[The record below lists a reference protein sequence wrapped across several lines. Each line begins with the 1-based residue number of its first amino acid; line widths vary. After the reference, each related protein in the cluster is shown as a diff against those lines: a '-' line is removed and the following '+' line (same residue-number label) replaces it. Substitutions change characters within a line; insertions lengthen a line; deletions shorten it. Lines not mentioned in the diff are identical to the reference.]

1 MHNVNHPFI
10 VKMHYVYQKNH
21 RIYFVMDY
29 IGGGELFKHIQEK
42 RRFTESQAK
51 FIMAQVV
58 LAIGYL
64 HKEMNVIYRDLK
76 PENIIFDEDG
86 YVKLTDF
93 GLAKQGDFSTTFC
106 GTPEYVSPE
115 MLSGKG
121 HDKATDWWAVGV
133 LTYELLAGIPPFYDN
148 DTNQMYKNITGGGIL
163 WPMLDENGFEFS
175 KAAQD
180 FIIRLLNRDP
190 KKRLGSKNDATEVLG
205 HKFFT
210 GINIDKVLKR
220 QFKAPYYPLK
230 LGLDQNDI
238 A

>member
-1 MHNVNHPFI
+1 MLSSSKISERNLSKKYKRDYLSNQFSKSAEGESIIKKDFSSSSSNVERLSPIILSKMSNESSDNSVSLEDFKILKFISKGTFGSVFIAYLPSKDLYYAIKCINRDDLEEKDLLAAVKLEKFIMHNVNHPFI

-93 GLAKQGDFSTTFC
+93 GLAK
-106 GTPEYVSPE
+106 
-115 MLSGKG
+115 
-121 HDKATDWWAVGV
+121 
-133 LTYELLAGIPPFYDN
+133 
-148 DTNQMYKNITGGGIL
+148 
-163 WPMLDENGFEFS
+163 
-175 KAAQD
+175 
-180 FIIRLLNRDP
+180 
-190 KKRLGSKNDATEVLG
+190 
-205 HKFFT
+205 
-210 GINIDKVLKR
+210 
-220 QFKAPYYPLK
+220 
-230 LGLDQNDI
+230 
-238 A
+238 